1 MTRLILFCAYL
12 SIGLCTRSQTFHGGL
27 AAGGMM
33 YHGDLSEQPL
43 YAIRTATAGSGHIE
57 FNDRLSVFGQY
68 MFGHIGSS
76 DRNST
81 ERILRNLSFD
91 SHVFEWSLGVRFNL
105 LSTERSL
112 IVPYVHASA
121 AFYRVAPWTS
131 DAAGNIVYLYPVHT
145 QGNGLP
151 EFPDLPVD
159 RLIKYCF
166 PAGGGIAFTLT
177 HRLSLDLEGTLR
189 YTFDDRM
196 DDVGG
201 LYPDIRLLQ
210 ASGMARPDLTY
221 RSSEIPGG
229 EMSYPS
235 AGSLRGNPK
244 TNDWYS
250 SLQVRLRL
258 RLFGRDDPTRRRPT
272 LLGGDM
278 WMY

>member
-1 MTRLILFCAYL
+1 MPRILVAILCLLQGLTPCAQ
-12 SIGLCTRSQTFHGGL
+12 SFHGGL

-33 YHGDLSEQPL
+33 YHGDLSHNPV
-43 YAIRTATAGSGHIE
+43 YDMRAATAGSGHIE

-81 ERILRNLSFD
+81 DRILRNLSFD
-91 SHVFEWSLGVRFNL
+91 SHVFEWSLGLRVNL
-105 LSTERSL
+105 ISSERSL
-112 IVPYVHASA
+112 VVPYLHASA

-131 DAAGNIVYLYPVHT
+131 DSSGNIVYLYPVHT

-151 EFPDLPVD
+151 QFPDLPED

-166 PAGGGIAFTLT
+166 PVGAGIAFTLT
-177 HRLSLDLEGTLR
+177 ERLSLDLEGSLR

-201 LYPDIRLLQ
+201 YFPDLALLK
-210 ASGMARPDLTY
+210 ASGKARTDLTY
-221 RSSEIPGG
+221 RTAEIQKSD
-229 EMSYPS
+229 MSYPQ
-235 AGSLRGNPK
+235 AGTPRGNPK
-244 TNDWYS
+244 SNDWYS
-250 SLQVRLRL
+250 SLQVRIRVK
-258 RLFGRDDPTRRRPT
+258 LFSREDPTRRRRT
-272 LLGGDM
+272 LLGSDM